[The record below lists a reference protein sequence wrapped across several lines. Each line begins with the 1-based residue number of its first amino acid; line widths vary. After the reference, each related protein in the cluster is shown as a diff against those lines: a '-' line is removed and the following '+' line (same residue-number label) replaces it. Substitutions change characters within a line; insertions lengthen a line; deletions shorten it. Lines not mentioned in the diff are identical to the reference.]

1 MLVGTFFLTIMTA
14 IVRSLADDLHPF
26 EIAFF
31 RCLMGLA
38 MLLPILLRNGV
49 KSMYT
54 KNIGSMALRSAFH
67 TGGMLFYFMALTLMP
82 LAELSALTFLAP
94 LVITLLAVLLLGEK
108 LGIRRIASL
117 IIGFS
122 GALIILRPGSEVMS
136 TGAIYALVSVFS
148 WSGAVIII
156 KRLSRTNSTVTITIY
171 GLFFLTLFTFVPALF
186 VWRWPTSD
194 QYIWLFALAVVGTVG
209 QLLFTEAMKVA
220 DVTLIM
226 PFDFSKLVYASLFGF
241 FFFSEVP
248 SFWTFFGGGIIFASA
263 TYVAYRE
270 RQTKNVRSDPIKILE

>member
-82 LAELSALTFLAP
+82 
-94 LVITLLAVLLLGEK
+94 
-108 LGIRRIASL
+108 
-117 IIGFS
+117 
-122 GALIILRPGSEVMS
+122 
-136 TGAIYALVSVFS
+136 
-148 WSGAVIII
+148 
-156 KRLSRTNSTVTITIY
+156 
-171 GLFFLTLFTFVPALF
+171 
-186 VWRWPTSD
+186 
-194 QYIWLFALAVVGTVG
+194 
-209 QLLFTEAMKVA
+209 
-220 DVTLIM
+220 
-226 PFDFSKLVYASLFGF
+226 
-241 FFFSEVP
+241 
-248 SFWTFFGGGIIFASA
+248 
-263 TYVAYRE
+263 
-270 RQTKNVRSDPIKILE
+270 